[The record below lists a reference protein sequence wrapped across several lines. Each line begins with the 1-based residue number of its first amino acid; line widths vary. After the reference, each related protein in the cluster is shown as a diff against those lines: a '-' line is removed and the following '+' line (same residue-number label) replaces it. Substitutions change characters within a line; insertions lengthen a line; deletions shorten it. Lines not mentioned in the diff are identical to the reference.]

1 MKCLNSEEKIKPFL
15 NKLQKGKLTKNLID
29 HYHNETK
36 VTSNLSL
43 NFKVH
48 SLKQLQV
55 DKVFR
60 LGADKPHLG
69 RKNSLLQK
77 VQSNE
82 LDLQLIDIT
91 KYKPEKCFC
100 VALFYCIG
108 LYKTNLTKYY

>member
-1 MKCLNSEEKIKPFL
+1 M
-15 NKLQKGKLTKNLID
+15 ID
-29 HYHNETK
+29 HHQNETK

-43 NFKVH
+43 SFKVH

-69 RKNSLLQK
+69 RQNSLLQK

-82 LDLQLIDIT
+82 LDLQLI
-91 KYKPEKCFC
+91 
-100 VALFYCIG
+100 G
-108 LYKTNLTKYY
+108 LTKYLRNPKKLFLCIFVLLHRPIQN